1 MPWILRTAAVSGP
14 KRARENKGL
23 DFEQVEDSPKEKHK
37 DWDKELQRAKEKL
50 EKWKKK
56 NRSLRF

>member
-1 MPWILRTAAVSGP
+1 MRRTAAVSGP
-14 KRARENKGL
+14 KRARGTRSL
-23 DFEQVEDSPKEKHK
+23 DFEQVEAPTREKHK
-37 DWDKELQRAKEKL
+37 DWDKELRRAKEKL